1 MTLRR
6 KTLLIVSLTL
16 AVLVVLLYLVLRTL
30 LMGSFINLERQVS
43 LRDLNRAEIN
53 LHDQSAS
60 MKQVIRD
67 WSTWDETYTFV
78 QDGNPTFINTYLS
91 DSAFAS
97 VDVNLMLFVNTANE
111 IVYSKGV
118 ALESDWPRTL
128 LSHFEAY
135 A

>member
-30 LMGSFINLERQVS
+30 LMGSFISLEQQVS

-67 WSTWDETYTFV
+67 WSTRDETYTFI
-78 QDGNPTFINTYLS
+78 QDASAHCFAFHIKEEIGDLFPAVEFSLQAIEVGSSIEFI
-91 DSAFAS
+91 A
-97 VDVNLMLFVNTANE
+97 
-111 IVYSKGV
+111 
-118 ALESDWPRTL
+118 
-128 LSHFEAY
+128 
-135 A
+135 